1 MSPELSWSHYVKLM
15 KIPDETTQN
24 FYAEECVKSAWSV
37 RQPERQIRIDEF
49 QRPMMGMRNE

>member
-1 MSPELSWSHYVKLM
+1 M